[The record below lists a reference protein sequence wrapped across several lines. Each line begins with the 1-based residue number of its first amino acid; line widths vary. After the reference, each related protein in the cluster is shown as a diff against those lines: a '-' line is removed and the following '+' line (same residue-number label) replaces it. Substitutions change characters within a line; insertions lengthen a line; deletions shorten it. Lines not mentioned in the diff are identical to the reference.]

1 MEHFVI
7 IVTASSFQP
16 LTIITKYSILDVAAV
31 LDPPLNILSSF
42 ADFLVAFNKNG
53 NEDLFPKA
61 RAKNQR
67 QELGLKAR
75 PVFRFQ
81 NLESRPGSRP
91 RMKILRY
98 STPDLVY

>member
-1 MEHFVI
+1 MDHFVI

-42 ADFLVAFNKNG
+42 VDFLVAFNKNG

-61 RAKNQR
+61 RPKNQR